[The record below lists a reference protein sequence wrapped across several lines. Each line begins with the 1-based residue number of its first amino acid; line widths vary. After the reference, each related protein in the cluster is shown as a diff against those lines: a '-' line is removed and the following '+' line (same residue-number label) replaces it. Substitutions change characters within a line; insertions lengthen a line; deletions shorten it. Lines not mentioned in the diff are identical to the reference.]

1 MLGKTLEKFKMQ
13 VSRRT
18 VLKGI
23 AAAIMAPTIHLRASV
38 PDERLLLPF
47 CDPESV
53 RYSFEAPFGYGSL
66 TYATDYRAMIR
77 CELANRQEVGERRLP
92 NIAKVWDDWFHPV
105 GQWRPLTLEDIE
117 PTLPDNGVGV
127 CWECGDRRVPYGEE
141 YPELTEWGGFT
152 DPRCSR
158 LGYDIDDN
166 TIRDESCPRCKGL
179 DYGHK
184 TLTVLFGQ
192 DHQSHNLRRIVALPN
207 VMVCESANHWD
218 RHAPGLLF
226 RADGFEGIALGLV
239 PREFRV

>member
-1 MLGKTLEKFKMQ
+1 MLAT
-13 VSRRT
+13 RRT
-18 VLKGI
+18 VLKTM
-23 AAAIMAPTIHLRASV
+23 AAALMAPTIHLRPSV
-38 PDERLLLPF
+38 PDERLLMPF
-47 CDPESV
+47 CDPDAT
-53 RYSFEAPFGYGSL
+53 RYNFEAPFGYGSL
-66 TYATDYRAMIR
+66 TYATDSRAMIR

-92 NIAKVWDDWFHPV
+92 NIAKVWSDWFQPV

-117 PTLPDNGVGV
+117 PTLADDGVGV
-127 CWECGDRRVPYGEE
+127 CWECGDRRVSYGEG
-141 YPELTEWGGFT
+141 YPELNEWGQFADEG
-152 DPRCSR
+152 CSR

-166 TIRDESCPRCKGL
+166 TIRDESCPRCNGR
-179 DYGHK
+179 DFGHK

-192 DHQSHNLRRIVALPN
+192 DHQSHNLKRILALPN